1 MSDTRDRLEAL
12 LRERIVVLDGAWGT
26 MLQRAGLEDADY
38 RGERFADHPREVA
51 GDPDLLNLTRPDV
64 VLDIHR
70 RYLAAGADITTTN
83 TFTATSIGQAD
94 YGLEGVVHELNV
106 AGARLARQAADEAGD
121 RFVAGSLGPLN
132 VTLSLSPKVDDPAY
146 RAVTFDQVV
155 ESYAEQIRGLQEG
168 GVDLLLIETIFDT
181 LNAKAAIAAAKD
193 VAPELPLWI
202 SVTIVDLSGP
212 HALGPDRRG
221 LLELDR
227 GGEAADRR
235 RQLLAG
241 REGDAT
247 ACRRALPARGHV
259 HELASQRRVAER
271 LRRLRRAAARHGRAA
286 RLLCARGLRQHRR
299 RLLRHDAGPHACNRR
314 GRPGSAAA
322 RPPETAR
329 SPALQRPGAV
339 RDRPR
344 HRLRDDRRAH
354 ERHRLGALP
363 PPDRGGRLPGCGRRR
378 ARAGARRRQHPRRQH
393 GRRPARRGAG
403 DDDVPQPARDRA

>member
-12 LRERIVVLDGAWGT
+12 LHERILVLDGAWGT

-94 YGLEGVVHELNV
+94 YGLESAVHDMNV
-106 AGARLARQAADEAGD
+106 AGARLARQAVDEVGG

-155 ESYAEQIRGLQEG
+155 ESYAEQIRGLARGRRRPAPDRDDLRHAEREG
-168 GVDLLLIETIFDT
+168 GDRGRQGRR
-181 LNAKAAIAAAKD
+181 ARAAALD
-193 VAPELPLWI
+193 LGHDRRPLR
-202 SVTIVDLSGP
+202 P
-212 HALGPDRRG
+212 HALRPDGRG

-227 GGEAADRR
+227 GGEAADRGS
-235 RQLLAG
+235 QLLA
-241 REGDAT
+241 RSQGDAT
-247 ACRRALPARGHV
+247 ARGRALPARRHV
-259 HELASQRRVAER
+259 HELASERRPPER

-286 RLLCARGLRQHRR
+286 RLVRPRRLRQHRR
-299 RLLRHDAGPHACNRR
+299 RLLRNDARARPRDRR
-314 GRPGSAAA
+314 RCGRAGAAA
-322 RPPETAR
+322 DPR
-329 SPALQRPGAV
+329 SPFPASLQRPGAV
-339 RDRPR
+339 RDRAR
-344 HRLRDDRRAH
+344 HRFRDDRRAH
-354 ERHRLGALP
+354 ERHRIRALP
-363 PPDRGGRLPGCGRRR
+363 PPDRGQRTTR
-378 ARAGARRRQHPRRQH
+378 ARSTSRSSRCAAAPTSSTSTWTPTCSTESRR
-393 GRRPARRGAG
+393 
-403 DDDVPQPARDRA
+403 